1 MNNPKIWLS
10 SPHMGGSELKYIHEA
25 FDENWVAPLG
35 PNVNGFEED
44 LKHFLGGG
52 VEVAALSAGTAALHL
67 ALIILGIQKDDEVIC
82 QSFTFSASAN
92 PITYVGAK
100 PVFVDSEPDT
110 WNMCPQALETAIN
123 DRIAQHK
130 KPKAIIVVH
139 LYGMPAKMDEILEVA
154 RRYEI
159 PVIED
164 AAEALGSLYKG
175 KPCGTLGDLGVL
187 SFNGNKIITTSGG
200 GALVCKSAE
209 QKEKA
214 VFLSTQA
221 RDNAPHY
228 QHSEI
233 GYNYRM
239 SNICAGIGRGQMEV
253 LPQRVEARRA
263 NHQFYVELFKN
274 IPGVKVFTEPNAD
287 FFSNHWLSAITIDEN
302 TAGFNREDLRLKFLE
317 DNIESRPLW
326 KPMHLQP
333 VFEGAP
339 YYGGIVS
346 EELFNNGLC
355 LPSGSNLNHED
366 LHRIEKIV
374 RSFAK

>member
-1 MNNPKIWLS
+1 
-10 SPHMGGSELKYIHEA
+10 
-25 FDENWVAPLG
+25 
-35 PNVNGFEED
+35 
-44 LKHFLGGG
+44 
-52 VEVAALSAGTAALHL
+52 
-67 ALIILGIQKDDEVIC
+67 
-82 QSFTFSASAN
+82 
-92 PITYVGAK
+92 
-100 PVFVDSEPDT
+100 
-110 WNMCPQALETAIN
+110 
-123 DRIAQHK
+123 
-130 KPKAIIVVH
+130 
-139 LYGMPAKMDEILEVA
+139 
-154 RRYEI
+154 
-159 PVIED
+159 
-164 AAEALGSLYKG
+164 
-175 KPCGTLGDLGVL
+175 
-187 SFNGNKIITTSGG
+187 
-200 GALVCKSAE
+200 
-209 QKEKA
+209 
-214 VFLSTQA
+214 
-221 RDNAPHY
+221 
-228 QHSEI
+228 
-233 GYNYRM
+233 
-239 SNICAGIGRGQMEV
+239 MEV